1 MPYIGND
8 LATQFQAFATQTITG
23 DGSTGYTLDRAVAN
37 GKELLVYINNVKQ
50 EEGSG
55 KSYEASGTTI
65 TFSEAVASGD
75 SCYLVYMGSAQQ
87 TVTAPS
93 GSIVSGQIA
102 NANLV
107 MPNTLDMNGNELI
120 LDADAD
126 TSIQAGSDDVISIK
140 TAGGERLTIQADG
153 DTQII
158 GTTAN
163 AISGGDGQLRIR
175 LAATRASGEGPFIG
189 FDVPRYTGDANTE
202 DMGAIGFV
210 ASDGTNNSR
219 KADFV
224 LHTRDTSRA
233 ERMRITSDGI
243 LLLGNT
249 TTSDT
254 SGIGFKARPTGSIT
268 GTFNTSA
275 SDTSGFHYY
284 NTNGTNN
291 GYRFYVRADGGI
303 YNYSSANFNLSD
315 EREKKN
321 IADMGSH
328 YEDFKK
334 FKFRDFNYNTEEDS
348 QPKKHGV
355 IAQEVELVNSNLVGE
370 DFKVKVDE
378 DGKDVLRKGLKEE
391 QFVMIGLKTLQETI
405 VKLEGA
411 LARIDTLEA
420 EVAKLKG

>member
-1 MPYIGND
+1 MASEIKVDTIVNAGGDNDSGID
-8 LATQFQAFATQTITG
+8 LATN
-23 DGSTGYTLDRAVAN
+23 D
-37 GKELLVYINNVKQ
+37 EVK
-50 EEGSG
+50 
-55 KSYEASGTTI
+55 
-65 TFSEAVASGD
+65 
-75 SCYLVYMGSAQQ
+75 
-87 TVTAPS
+87 
-93 GSIVSGQIA
+93 
-102 NANLV
+102 
-107 MPNTLDMNGNELI
+107 
-120 LDADAD
+120 
-126 TSIQAGSDDVISIK
+126 IK
-140 TAGGERLTIQADG
+140 TANTYHVVIDSASNMGL
-153 DTQII
+153 
-158 GTTAN
+158 GTTSVNNIGAAN
-163 AISGGDGQLRIR
+163 RVLEINGGSLSPWIHFTNNTSGVG
-175 LAATRASGEGPFIG
+175 
-189 FDVPRYTGDANTE
+189 
-202 DMGAIGFV
+202 
-210 ASDGTNNSR
+210 ASDGHILGTEGVDTYHINRENGTQRFHTNN
-219 KADFV
+219 
-224 LHTRDTSRA
+224 T

-254 SGIGFKARPTGSIT
+254 SGVGFKARPTGSIT

-291 GYRFYVRADGGI
+291 GYRFYVRADGGV
-303 YNYSSANFNLSD
+303 YNYSSANYNLSD

-321 IADMGSH
+321 ITDMGSY

-355 IAQEVELVNSNLVGE
+355 IAQEVELVNSKLVGE

-405 VKLEGA
+405 VKLEAA

-420 EVAKLKG
+420 KVKKLESK